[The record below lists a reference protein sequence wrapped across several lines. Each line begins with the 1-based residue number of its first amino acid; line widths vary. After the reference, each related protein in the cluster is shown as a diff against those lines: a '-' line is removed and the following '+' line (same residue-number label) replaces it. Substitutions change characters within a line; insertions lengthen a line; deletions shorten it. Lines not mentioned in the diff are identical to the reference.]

1 MTVLLD
7 THTFL
12 WFVAGDPKLSADARR
27 LIEDTANRVLLSTAS
42 LWEIVVKASIGKL
55 PLSRRFPELI
65 EHDVQGNDIQVL
77 HITIGHLAA
86 LSTLPVHHRD
96 PFDRLIIAQAVA
108 ESLPVISADKTFD
121 RYPVGRLW

>member
-7 THTFL
+7 THAFL
-12 WFVAGDPKLSADARR
+12 WFVAGDPKLSAHTRS
-27 LIEDTANRVLLSTAS
+27 LIEDPANRVLLSIAS

-55 PLSRRFPELI
+55 PLARRFPELI

-77 HITIGHLAA
+77 DITIGHLAA

-108 ESLPVISADKTFD
+108 ESLPVVSFDSTFD
-121 RYPVGRLW
+121 RYQTRRLW